1 MLTKHKH
8 VYFFN
13 VSTTNHVGEEGCEL
27 LKVGVGVLHP
37 LPVDGRD
44 VDEEVSDGGHRGA
57 VLLYTLPHSQN
68 KKGEKW
74 LQQKNKLQ
82 FLMLKKN

>member
-57 VLLYTLPHSQN
+57 VLLYSIHPPTFTKQ
-68 KKGEKW
+68 KRRKMVATEK
-74 LQQKNKLQ
+74 
-82 FLMLKKN
+82 